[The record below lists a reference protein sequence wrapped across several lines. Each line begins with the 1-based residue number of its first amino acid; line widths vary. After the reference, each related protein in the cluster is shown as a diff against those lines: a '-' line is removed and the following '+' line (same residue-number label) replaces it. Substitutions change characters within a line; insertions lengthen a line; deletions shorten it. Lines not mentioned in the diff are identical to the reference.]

1 MGRLSGKVILITGAG
16 SGLGRSAAIL
26 CAAAD
31 ATVIATDIN
40 AAGGEETVRLAGQRA
55 HYLVHDTTKAD
66 DWTRVLADIKA
77 RFGALHGL
85 LNNAGVLGKVPHTI
99 ETEGIETMRRLFAVN
114 IEGVF
119 LGCQMAAP
127 MIRDSGGGAIVNLSS
142 VAGLQATPPL
152 VSYGMSKAAV
162 RQLTKSVA
170 VHCGRAGWKVRC
182 NSLHPG
188 VIETPMGD
196 QLITEPAARAARLA
210 SIPIGDFGRPD
221 DVGHAAVFLLSDE
234 ARYITG
240 AELVIDGGFTII

>member
-31 ATVIATDIN
+31 ATVIGTDVN
-40 AAGGEETVRLAGQRA
+40 AAGGDETVRLAGQRA
-55 HYLVHDTTKAD
+55 HFMPQDTTKAD
-66 DWTRVLADIKA
+66 DWARVLADIKM

-85 LNNAGVLGKVPHTI
+85 VNNAGVLGKVPHTM
-99 ETEGIETMRRLFAVN
+99 ETEDIETMRRLFAVN

-127 MIRDSGGGAIVNLSS
+127 VMRDSGGGSIVNLSS
-142 VAGLQATPPL
+142 VAGLRGTPQL
-152 VSYGMSKAAV
+152 ISYGMSKGAV

-196 QLITEPAARAARLA
+196 QLITDPSARAARLA
-210 SIPIGDFGRPD
+210 SIPLADFGRPD
-221 DVGHAAVFLLSDE
+221 DIGHAAVYLLSDE

-240 AELVIDGGFTII
+240 AELVIDGGYTL

>member
-1 MGRLSGKVILITGAG
+1 MGRLSNKVILITGAG
-16 SGLGRSAAIL
+16 SGLGRSTAIL

-31 ATVIATDIN
+31 ATVVGTDID
-40 AAGGEETVRLAGQRA
+40 AEGGRETVRLAGQRA
-55 HYLVHDTTKAD
+55 HFMPHDTTRAD
-66 DWTRVLADIKA
+66 DWTRVLADVKS

-85 LNNAGVLGKVPHTI
+85 VNNAGVLGKVPHTI
-99 ETEGIETMRRLFAVN
+99 ETEDVDSLRRLFAVN
-114 IEGVF
+114 VEGVF

-127 MIRDSGGGAIVNLSS
+127 VMRDSGGGSIVNLSS
-142 VAGLQATPPL
+142 VAGLKATPPL

-210 SIPIGDFGRPD
+210 SIPLADFGRPE

-240 AELVIDGGFTII
+240 AELVIDGGFTL